1 MNRRFIKEETLM
13 TNIKTFKWQI
23 KINLT
28 SNQSNVNSNE
38 SEVFPLPLN
47 WQKSKRLLISTVG

>member
-13 TNIKTFKWQI
+13 TIIKTFKWQI
-23 KINLT
+23 NINLT
-28 SNQSNVNSNE
+28 SNQSNVSSNE
-38 SEVFPLPLN
+38 KEVPPPVN

>member
-1 MNRRFIKEETLM
+1 MNRRFIKETLM

-23 KINLT
+23 NINLT

-38 SEVFPLPLN
+38 NEVPPPH
-47 WQKSKRLLISTVG
+47 

>member
-1 MNRRFIKEETLM
+1 MNRRFIKETLM

-23 KINLT
+23 NINLT

-38 SEVFPLPLN
+38 NEVPPPLN

>member
-1 MNRRFIKEETLM
+1 MNRRFIKETLM

-23 KINLT
+23 NINLT

-38 SEVFPLPLN
+38 NEVPPTSIKLA
-47 WQKSKRLLISTVG
+47 KI